1 MNYFIEKHDQK
12 FFIGLELRTDN
23 TAGPTTIPDHWQRF
37 FAEDIYSQIPNQ
49 VDGSIFALYTD
60 YEGDHT
66 KPYSCIIGCEVANL
80 DTIPAGLIGKVIP
93 KSKYA
98 VYTSQGAFPEGL
110 VAAWQAIWKSNLH
123 RAYTADFEYYS
134 PDFNPATNPEIKVY
148 IAIK

>member
-1 MNYFIEKHDQK
+1 
-12 FFIGLELRTDN
+12 
-23 TAGPTTIPDHWQRF
+23 
-37 FAEDIYSQIPNQ
+37 
-49 VDGSIFALYTD
+49 
-60 YEGDHT
+60 
-66 KPYSCIIGCEVANL
+66 
-80 DTIPAGLIGKVIP
+80 
-93 KSKYA
+93 